1 MTYISGFKA
10 VWLLCMFD
18 LPVRT
23 KKQRKTAGKFRKLL
37 IEDGYWMLQFSVYG
51 RPCASDDHAAVHLG
65 RLQLSIPKEG
75 QVRVLK
81 ITDKQYQRMLVY
93 YGKRKQSAESIPG
106 QLELF

>member
-18 LPVRT
+18 LPTHT
-23 KKQRKTAGKFRKLL
+23 KKQRKAAHKFRKEL

-65 RLQLSIPKEG
+65 RLQLNLPKEG
-75 QVRVLK
+75 QVRVMK

-93 YGKRKQSAESIPG
+93 YGKKSKAAETIPG